1 MRTKLS
7 IITLIFTALIVA
19 SIGCQGD
26 TGEQYIEIKLA
37 PIHDV
42 QINIAESF
50 PEQIFV
56 DIRGGLADS
65 CTTFH
70 DLKTERSGNIINI
83 TVTTERPKNAICSQ
97 VYSYFKKNVAL
108 GSDFISGDTYTV
120 NVNDVTIS
128 FEYP

>member
-1 MRTKLS
+1 MRIKLL
-7 IITLIFTALIVA
+7 IITLVFTALLVA
-19 SIGCQGD
+19 SAGCQGD
-26 TGEQYIEIKLA
+26 TGEQEVEIKLA
-37 PIHDV
+37 PIHDAHIS
-42 QINIAESF
+42 INMSL

-56 DIRGGLADS
+56 DIKGGLADS

-70 DLKTERSGNIINI
+70 DLETERIDNTINI
-83 TVTTERPKNAICSQ
+83 TVTTERPNGAICAQ

-108 GSDFISGDTYTV
+108 GSDFISGETYIV

>member
-1 MRTKLS
+1 MRIKLL
-7 IITLIFTALIVA
+7 IITLVFTALLVA
-19 SIGCQGD
+19 SAGCQGD
-26 TGEQYIEIKLA
+26 TCEQDIEIKLA
-37 PIHDV
+37 PIHDAHIS
-42 QINIAESF
+42 INMSL

-56 DIRGGLADS
+56 DIKGGLADS

-70 DLKTERSGNIINI
+70 DLETERIGNTINI
-83 TVTTERPKNAICSQ
+83 TVTTERPKDAICAQ

-108 GSDFISGDTYTV
+108 GSDFISGETYIV

>member
-7 IITLIFTALIVA
+7 IITLIFTALIAA
-19 SIGCQGD
+19 SIGCQSD
-26 TGEQYIEIKLA
+26 TGEQYTEIKLA
-37 PIHDV
+37 PIHDAHISV
-42 QINIAESF
+42 NMSL

-56 DIRGGLADS
+56 DIKGGLADS

-70 DLKTERSGNIINI
+70 DLETERIGNIINI
-83 TVTTERPKNAICSQ
+83 TVTTERPKNAICAQ